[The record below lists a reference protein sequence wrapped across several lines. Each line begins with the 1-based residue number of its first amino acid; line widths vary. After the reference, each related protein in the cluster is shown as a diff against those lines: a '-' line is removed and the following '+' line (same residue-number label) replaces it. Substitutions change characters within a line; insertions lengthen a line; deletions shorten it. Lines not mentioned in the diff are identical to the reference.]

1 MLELQAQVPE
11 QVEPILAGW
20 DFPDTHVARA
30 GEDPGLVRRTGD
42 WAPVDLPEIDEL
54 CGQLAQAVSQWEFL
68 VKQKN
73 AIGNQVRAYVRCHKL
88 GWSPGKGEAEAA
100 KIEKQV
106 EKILKAAR
114 DGTLDDPITTGLV
127 LASDQAAEVF
137 RKPAEKVMREA
148 EKLVRLLPGSGF
160 VAATRGLGAASVAK
174 VVGVTGPLHNYRA
187 PAKLWKRLG
196 LGLVDEGAGKGPCR
210 QGKRTDLDLALLHG
224 YSPARRSISWN
235 LYDSMFKNQ
244 SPEWRAIYD
253 RKKAEYLTRAEAGE
267 TDARGHKR
275 TRLWA
280 EKAARR
286 YTEKR
291 VILHLWR
298 AWMRDARGLP

>member
-1 MLELQAQVPE
+1 VC
-11 QVEPILAGW
+11 
-20 DFPDTHVARA
+20 
-30 GEDPGLVRRTGD
+30 RTGD
-42 WAPVDLPEIDEL
+42 WAPVDVPEIDVA
-54 CGQLAQAVSQWEFL
+54 CGQLAQAVSQWTFL

-73 AIGNQVRAYVRCHKL
+73 SIGNQVRAYVRCHKL
-88 GWSPGKGEAEAA
+88 GWSPGKGDDEAA

-114 DGTLDDPITTGLV
+114 DGTLDDPVISGLV

-148 EKLVRLLPGSGF
+148 ERLARTLPGADF
-160 VAATRGLGAASVAK
+160 VATTRGLGFASVAK
-174 VVGVTGPLHNYRA
+174 IIGVTGPLHNYRN

-196 LGLVDEGAGKGPCR
+196 LGLVIEGEGKPPCR
-210 QGKRTDLDLALLHG
+210 QGKRTDTDLALLHG
-224 YSPARRSISWN
+224 YSPGRRSLSWN

-244 SPEWRAIYD
+244 SPEWRAVYD
-253 RKKAEYLTRAEAGE
+253 RKKAEYLARVEAGE
-267 TDARGHKR
+267 TDPRGHKR

-286 YTEKR
+286 YVEKR

-298 AWMRDARGLP
+298 AWMRDVRGVSAALEGTPHDR